1 MAMDFKDGLQD
12 IKNTLI
18 EQNEVFD
25 AVRRGYS
32 DLEFA
37 SEGEIL
43 THFSLSSPSELQG
56 HVSNI
61 KGILFE
67 QEVQDKLLQEGI
79 DSKLF
84 EATNHPDSD
93 LQIFDNGFLAEEF
106 QLKATDSTSYVNAAL
121 AENPSIDI
129 IATSEVANAIN
140 SEDVINSGISETVL
154 EETVLEVISPISPIG
169 LAFSGIGLFFGLPF

>member
-1 MAMDFKDGLQD
+1 MDFKEALQD
-12 IKNTLI
+12 IKNTMI
-18 EQNEVFD
+18 EQNEVFE

-37 SEGEIL
+37 SDDEIL
-43 THFSLSSPSELQG
+43 AHFSLASPAELQG

-67 QEVQDKLLQEGI
+67 QEVQDKLYEEGI

-84 EATNHPDSD
+84 DETNHPDTD
-93 LQIFDNGFLAEEF
+93 MQILENGSVIEEF
-106 QLKATDSTSYVNAAL
+106 QLKATDSVSYVNGTL
-121 AENPSIDI
+121 AENPQIDI

-140 SEDVINSGISETVL
+140 SEDVIDSGISDAAL
-154 EETVLEVISPISPIG
+154 EEVVVETISPVSVPG
-169 LAFSGIGLFFGLPF
+169 LVISGIGLLFGLPL